1 MFLMKVRSKKK
12 ILFFGKRALLLMQTL
27 TVFTN
32 KGKGGDETLVQQLWL
47 VFWKQSSFHTNA
59 MELET
64 GKQN

>member
-1 MFLMKVRSKKK
+1 MKVRSKKK
-12 ILFFGKRALLLMQTL
+12 RFFLFGKRALLLMETL

-47 VFWKQSSFHTNA
+47 VFWKQSSCHTHA

>member
-12 ILFFGKRALLLMQTL
+12 DPFFRALLLMQTL

-47 VFWKQSSFHTNA
+47 VLWKQSSCHTNA